1 MGGRGAVRHRA
12 QCRQPQARKA
22 WCRGHRTRVK
32 LINTLR
38 GAFYDVKEILVDV
51 VLRIS
56 LVLVYFCYSR

>member
-32 LINTLR
+32 LINTLSNDLM
-38 GAFYDVKEILVDV
+38 FPIQNVTHP
-51 VLRIS
+51 
-56 LVLVYFCYSR
+56 